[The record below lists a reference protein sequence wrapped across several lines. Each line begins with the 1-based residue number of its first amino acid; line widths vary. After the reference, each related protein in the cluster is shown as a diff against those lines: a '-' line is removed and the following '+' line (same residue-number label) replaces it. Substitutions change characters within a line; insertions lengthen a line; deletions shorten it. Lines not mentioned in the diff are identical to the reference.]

1 MYVEVHHGFGG
12 SCMKKFIS
20 IQQKIVMMLTLVLI
34 MTSCATNPTNP
45 TPSPGTPGRVTPAP
59 GVAATPST
67 NPTTVNGQGFMI
79 GMVTDI
85 GGVNDKS
92 FNESAWDALE
102 ELEQE
107 TGATVKYLQ
116 SKTDA
121 DYIPNL
127 NQFVKGNY
135 NLTWGIGFNI
145 EKALRQV
152 AQQNP
157 HAQLAIIDNV
167 VDMPNVVSVTFAEQE
182 GAYLVGVLAGLMTKS
197 NKIGF
202 VGGMDNPVIK
212 RFEAGFAAGVKAVNP
227 QAELKINYA
236 GAFDKP
242 DLGKSAAATLYNSGV
257 DIIFPA
263 AGATGNGVFNEAK
276 DRKNTGQNVWVIGV
290 DKDQSVEFGTDITL
304 TSMIKRVDEA
314 VLHVSLDVITGK
326 FKGGQTIVMGLKD
339 NGVGLA
345 GTSNVNVPADVL
357 KQVDEYRK
365 RIISGDIIVPER

>member
-1 MYVEVHHGFGG
+1 
-12 SCMKKFIS
+12 MKKFVS
-20 IQQKIVMMLTLVLI
+20 FHLMIVMMLSLVLA
-34 MTSCATNPTNP
+34 SCAKNPTNP
-45 TPSPGTPGRVTPAP
+45 STSPSPSASPAP
-59 GVAATPST
+59 GVAAPTPS
-67 NPTTVNGQGFMI
+67 PIPSTVNGKDFKI

-92 FNESAWDALE
+92 FNESAWEALE
-102 ELEQE
+102 KLEQE

-135 NLTWGIGFNI
+135 NLTWGIGFII
-145 EKALRQV
+145 EKALKTV

-157 HAQLAIIDNV
+157 KAQLAIIDNV
-167 VDMPNVVSVTFAEQE
+167 VDMPNVASVTFAEHE
-182 GAYLVGVLAGLMTKS
+182 GSYLVGVVAGLMTKT

-212 RFEAGFAAGVKAVNP
+212 RFETGFAAGVKAVNP
-227 QAELKINYA
+227 QAEVKINYT

-242 DLGKSAAATLYNSGV
+242 DLGKSAAATLYNGGV

-276 DRKNTGQNVWVIGV
+276 DRKRTGKNIWVIGV
-290 DKDQSVEFGTDITL
+290 DKDQSIEFGSDITL
-304 TSMIKRVDEA
+304 TSMVKRVDEA
-314 VLHVSLDVITGK
+314 VHRVSLEVITGK
-326 FKGGQTIVMGLKD
+326 FEGGKTTILGLKD
-339 NGVGLA
+339 NGVGIA
-345 GTSNVNVPADVL
+345 DTSNVNVPADVL
-357 KQVDEYRK
+357 KKVDEYK
-365 RIISGDIIVPER
+365 QKIISGQISVPQK